1 MSFARRIGV
10 ALAVAGW
17 MVAPSTAASQRSS
30 PGYTYRL
37 TITGRIT
44 EPNGRATDYVVMSGQ
59 ALVTEKRGRLDVDQ
73 ASRGAVAGKGNYILY
88 DSTSM
93 TIVSSRSRQIARLP
107 LDTLDALERELSAAS
122 GPAARVDV
130 TEVANNVEQLGAGEP
145 MLGMATTRYRTT
157 QDYKVATKGA
167 SATRSGTERIVQE
180 LWIADAPKG
189 FVDPFAR
196 LRHFNLGPGGYRQV
210 MARAVERPYMT
221 GHRVALKAVTTV
233 TSTSGRNAAT
243 QTVTT
248 MEISDLQAEQIDD
261 DILAPPTDFQ
271 VVAVSALAR
280 STASG
285 QGSPSGAPAKV
296 AKPAA
301 TDGAA
306 AAEAKGGFV
315 KILHGMGRRP

>member
-10 ALAVAGW
+10 ALTVAGW
-17 MVAPSTAASQRSS
+17 VVAPSTATSQRSS

-37 TITGRIT
+37 TITGRTT
-44 EPNGRATDYVVMSGQ
+44 EPNGRATEYVVLSGH
-59 ALVTEKRGRLDVDQ
+59 ALVTEKAGRLDVDQ
-73 ASRGAVAGKGNYILY
+73 ASRGAVAGKGSYILF

-93 TIVSSRSRQIARLP
+93 TIVSSRSRQVARLP

-130 TEVANNVEQLGAGEP
+130 TEVVNNVEQLGPGEP

-157 QDYKVATKGA
+157 QDYKVATQA
-167 SATRSGTERIVQE
+167 TSATRSGTERIVQE

-196 LRHFNLGPGGYRQV
+196 LRHFTLGPGGYRQV
-210 MARAVERPYMT
+210 IARAAERPYT
-221 GHRVALKAVTTV
+221 KGRGIALEAVTTI
-233 TSTSGRNAAT
+233 TSTSGRNEGT
-243 QTVTT
+243 RIVTT
-248 MEISDLQAEQIDD
+248 MQISDLHAEQIDD

-271 VVAVSALAR
+271 VVAVSALA
-280 STASG
+280 ASATSA

-301 TDGAA
+301 SDGAA